1 MYIHYLKKNQKKIRT
16 KKNGD
21 LPMIKC
27 PSCGKGMPEDT
38 VFCPHCGYMMSMEE
52 RENAQPYI
60 EKQVT
65 TPVNQ
70 PQQQVSNTSSSQGRR
85 SYSSS
90 NSRPATVDEGSVALG
105 FFLGFLGVIGLFG
118 LIFAIRSGKKKTIKG
133 AGIGFGFFLGLAV
146 IAGII
151 IGSKVL

>member
-1 MYIHYLKKNQKKIRT
+1 MA
-16 KKNGD
+16 
-21 LPMIKC
+21 MIKC
-27 PSCGKGMPEDT
+27 PKCGKGMSSEEI
-38 VFCPHCGYMMSMEE
+38 FCPHCGYMMSMEE
-52 RENAQPYI
+52 RENAQPYN

-65 TPVNQ
+65 SSVNQ
-70 PQQQVSNTSSSQGRR
+70 SQQQSSNQAPSQTRP

-90 NSRPATVDEGSVALG
+90 NSRPAAVDEGSVAVGFILS
-105 FFLGFLGVIGLFG
+105 FFLGLIGFVIALVV
-118 LIFAIRSGKKKTIKG
+118 GKKKTMKG

>member
-1 MYIHYLKKNQKKIRT
+1 
-16 KKNGD
+16 
-21 LPMIKC
+21 MIKC

-52 RENAQPYI
+52 RENAQPYN

-65 TPVNQ
+65 TSVNQ
-70 PQQQVSNTSSSQGRR
+70 PQQQVSNTSSSQVRR
-85 SYSSS
+85 SS
-90 NSRPATVDEGSVALG
+90 NSRPSTVDEGSVAVGFILS
-105 FFLGFLGVIGLFG
+105 FFLGLIGFIIALVM
-118 LIFAIRSGKKKTIKG
+118 GKKKTIKG

-151 IGSKVL
+151 IGTKVL

>member
-1 MYIHYLKKNQKKIRT
+1 
-16 KKNGD
+16 
-21 LPMIKC
+21 MIKC
-27 PSCGKGMPEDT
+27 PKCGKGMSSEEI
-38 VFCPHCGYMMSMEE
+38 FCPHCGYMMSMEE
-52 RENAQPYI
+52 RENAQPYN

-65 TPVNQ
+65 SSVNQ
-70 PQQQVSNTSSSQGRR
+70 SQQQVSNPAPSQTKP

-90 NSRPATVDEGSVALG
+90 NSRPAAVDEGSVAVGFILS
-105 FFLGFLGVIGLFG
+105 FFLGLIGFVIALVV
-118 LIFAIRSGKKKTIKG
+118 GKKKTMKG